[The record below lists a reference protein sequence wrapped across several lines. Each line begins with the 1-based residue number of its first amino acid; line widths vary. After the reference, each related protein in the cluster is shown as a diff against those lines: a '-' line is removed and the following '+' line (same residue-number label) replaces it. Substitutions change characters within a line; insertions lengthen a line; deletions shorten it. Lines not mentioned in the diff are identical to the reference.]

1 MAINSPIGKLCLGS
15 GSLQVS
21 NKRRKQMSYEVTL
34 LDSTYTTI
42 TMLESIDYTVRQL
55 NQCEMAGN
63 AIKELLKV
71 RARLLEKIGNEVVM
85 AARNDD

>member
-1 MAINSPIGKLCLGS
+1 
-15 GSLQVS
+15 
-21 NKRRKQMSYEVTL
+21 MSYEVTL